1 MRRNSFPNR
10 GSSNSQRR
18 DNPPPPEQEPVPTA
32 VKVLGAA
39 AIFGAIVGLGS
50 VSIGKGGPERIASSA
65 NDLPA
70 KADAPH
76 IRPLQASERIEPLD
90 NSLSAK
96 AGKPHA
102 RPLQV
107 SEPIEPQDN
116 SLPVKAGILR
126 ARPRRPVTIGG
137 DAMKL
142 GRQEQPRS
150 TVMNQAIAPRWT
162 ETATESP
169 ANLIA
174 PCDRH
179 RFFRCQTRSRGQ
191 GDGERA

>member
-10 GSSNSQRR
+10 GSSNNQRR

-90 NSLSAK
+90 NSLPAK

-126 ARPRRPVTIGG
+126 ARPPQAGDYWRGCNEARAAGTAPIYRDEPGYRPEM
-137 DAMKL
+137 D
-142 GRQEQPRS
+142 
-150 TVMNQAIAPRWT
+150 
-162 ETATESP
+162 
-169 ANLIA
+169 
-174 PCDRH
+174 
-179 RFFRCQTRSRGQ
+179 
-191 GDGERA
+191 GDGDGIACEPHRTM